1 MCLLGDVPATR
12 PFKSAIRTVVR
23 VCATKYKRISIG
35 LTLANAVRHIL
46 GSVRCSSANKRAY

>member
-35 LTLANAVRHIL
+35 LTFDTSECCKTHFRIGYVLI
-46 GSVRCSSANKRAY
+46 SQ